1 MKKTNIIEL
10 TKLLTNII
18 KMIKKSNN
26 QYRLKYVFNLY
37 VLNTV

>member
-18 KMIKKSNN
+18 KMIK
-26 QYRLKYVFNLY
+26 NLITHIDLSMY
-37 VLNTV
+37 LINMF

>member
-18 KMIKKSNN
+18 KMIKKPTNP
-26 QYRLKYVFNLY
+26 YRFKYVFN
-37 VLNTV
+37 

>member
-18 KMIKKSNN
+18 KMKKKPNN
-26 QYRLKYVFNLY
+26 PYRFKYVFN
-37 VLNTV
+37 

>member
-10 TKLLTNII
+10 IKLLTNII
-18 KMIKKSNN
+18 NVIKKSNN
-26 QYRLKYVFNLY
+26 LYRFKHVFKYY

>member
-1 MKKTNIIEL
+1 MKKTNIIALIE
-10 TKLLTNII
+10 LLTNII
-18 KMIKKSNN
+18 KMIRKSNN